1 MCEAWAELVENRAV
15 YEMKWRATMESPEA
29 LALEKVRARQMM
41 ALMKAAGGT
50 GRGPEGNEAG
60 ADEGVKARR
69 WADADGDTEEA
80 GNCVFSEECTT
91 AEMWESD
98 AWIRMVLGYMIAGER
113 EYRVGF
119 LDGSEVRVM
128 ISFTA

>member
-1 MCEAWAELVENRAV
+1 
-15 YEMKWRATMESPEA
+15 MKTEA

-50 GRGPEGNEAG
+50 GRGSEGKGAG
-60 ADEGVKARR
+60 ADEGAKARGWAGADDGVKARG
-69 WADADGDTEEA
+69 WADANEGTA
-80 GNCVFSEECTT
+80 GAGGGGRSEECTAT
-91 AEMWESD
+91 EMWESD
-98 AWIRMVLGYMIAGER
+98 GWIRMVLGYMIAGER

-128 ISFTA
+128 VGTEHPIDF

>member
-1 MCEAWAELVENRAV
+1 MMCEAWAELVENRAV
-15 YEMKWRATMESPEA
+15 YEMKWRATMESPET

-41 ALMKAAGGT
+41 ALMKAAGRT

-60 ADEGVKARR
+60 ADG
-69 WADADGDTEEA
+69 GTEEA

-128 ISFTA
+128 VGTEHPTDF

>member
-1 MCEAWAELVENRAV
+1 MARDDGKPGGTAE
-15 YEMKWRATMESPEA
+15 
-29 LALEKVRARQMM
+29 
-41 ALMKAAGGT
+41 AAGG
-50 GRGPEGNEAG
+50 
-60 ADEGVKARR
+60 VL
-69 WADADGDTEEA
+69 
-80 GNCVFSEECTT
+80 SEECTT
-91 AEMWESD
+91 AEIWESD